1 MGFRNDFVWGA
12 ATAAY
17 QVEGAATEA
26 GKGLSIWDQFCR
38 EPGAVQYGN
47 HGGVACDH
55 YHRYPADVALMKE
68 LELQAYRLSI
78 AWSRV
83 IPEGVGPVNRAGL
96 DFYDRLVDE
105 LLKNGIIPYITLYH
119 WDLPAALHRR
129 GGWLNADSPDWFAD
143 YTRVIIERL
152 SDRVTHWFTIN
163 ENKVFVLDGYL
174 TGEHAPG
181 IRSKLADVL
190 QINHQVLL
198 AHGKAV
204 QSIRQYAKQP
214 CQVGLAC
221 AVSPKIPATAS
232 ATDIEIARRAT
243 FFPETASNPH
253 AESLWQDPVYLGDYS
268 PELYQVFGANM
279 PHIGPDDF
287 KTIAQPLDL
296 IGLNI
301 YFGEIVKAGAD
312 GKAVSIDFPTG
323 HPRTAFGWPVLPET
337 LYWGPKF
344 FYERYHQP
352 IVISENGLSNLDW
365 VGVDGAVH
373 DPQRID
379 FTRRYLRE
387 LKKAVADGVDVRG
400 YFHWSLIDNFEWAEG
415 YQQRFGLAH
424 VDFETQQR
432 TIKDSGYW
440 YRDVIRSNGA
450 NL

>member
-26 GKGLSIWDQFCR
+26 GKGLSIWDRFCR

-47 HGGVACDH
+47 HGGVACDQ

-78 AWSRV
+78 AWPRV
-83 IPEGVGPVNRAGL
+83 IPEGVGAVNRAGL

-119 WDLPAALHRR
+119 WDLPVALHRR

-152 SDRVTHWFTIN
+152 SDRVTHWFTMN

-181 IRSKLADVL
+181 IRAKLADAL
-190 QINHQVLL
+190 QINHHVLL
-198 AHGKAV
+198 AHGQAV
-204 QSIRQYAKQP
+204 QAIRQFAKQP
-214 CQVGLAC
+214 CQVGLAG
-221 AVSPKIPATAS
+221 AVSPKVPATGS
-232 ATDIEIARRAT
+232 AADIEAARRAT
-243 FFPETASNPH
+243 FFSETSNPYI
-253 AESLWQDPVYLGDYS
+253 ESLWLDPAYLGDYP
-268 PELYQVFGANM
+268 PELYQVFGADM
-279 PHIGPDDF
+279 PHIGPNDL

-301 YFGEIVKAGAD
+301 YFGDLVKAGAA
-312 GKAVSIDFPTG
+312 GKAVPVDFPAG
-323 HPRTAFGWPVLPET
+323 YPRTAFGWPVIPEA

-344 FYERYHQP
+344 FAERYHQP

-387 LKKAVADGVDVRG
+387 LKKAAEHGVDVRG
-400 YFHWSLIDNFEWAEG
+400 YFHWSLLDNFEWAEG
-415 YQQRFGLAH
+415 YQQRFGLAY